1 MIPHEIHKGDRHI
14 ENHLRRFSEPME
26 NELAVVGHYRQTGR
40 AVKMRAVA
48 AAAFLNLTK
57 QARADGVGI
66 IPISGFRP
74 VAYQE
79 SLFRKAVAKY
89 GSEDAAVRWVARPGH
104 SEHHTGLAID
114 VGDDENPACDVEPP
128 FEETPTFHWLEK
140 NAARFGFE
148 LSYPRNNSRG
158 VHYEPWHWRFVGTPE
173 AKQVFQK

>member
-1 MIPHEIHKGDRHI
+1 MTPRHP
-14 ENHLRRFSEPME
+14 LYKEPAE
-26 NELAVVGHYRQTGR
+26 AELVVVGKYRQTGR
-40 AVKMRAVA
+40 EVKLRAEA
-48 AAAFLNLTK
+48 AEALLGLMT
-57 QARADGVGI
+57 QARAVGVAI

-128 FEETPTFHWLEK
+128 FEETQAFHWLQE
-140 NAARFGFE
+140 NAAQFGFE
-148 LSYPRNNSRG
+148 LSFPRNNPRG
-158 VHYEPWHWRFVGTPE
+158 VNYEPWHWRFVGTPE
-173 AKQVFQK
+173 AKQIFRI